1 MDIVQKFY
9 DNLATEYHKLFLD
22 WESNGLEQAKILDD
36 IFKAYGVDKNC
47 EILDCAC
54 GIGTQAIGLATL
66 GYKVTGSD
74 LSEGGLNQAKAI
86 AKKRNLNIP
95 FKKADFRCLD
105 ISFLVE
111 FDVVIAMDNA
121 LPHMLNKGDMERAI
135 NSISSK
141 IKKGGLFVASIRD
154 YDELLKTKPPYSP
167 PYIHQTENGKRVSF
181 QLWDWNDDCYK
192 LVQFIIEDEAQL
204 KVSKFECEYRAVQR
218 DEITNLLKKQG
229 MQVWWKFPDDTGF
242 YQPIV
247 IAKK

>member
-1 MDIVQKFY
+1 M
-9 DNLATEYHKLFLD
+9 
-22 WESNGLEQAKILDD
+22 
-36 IFKAYGVDKNC
+36 
-47 EILDCAC
+47 
-54 GIGTQAIGLATL
+54 
-66 GYKVTGSD
+66 
-74 LSEGGLNQAKAI
+74 
-86 AKKRNLNIP
+86 NIP

-105 ISFLVE
+105 KSFSVE

-229 MQVWWKFPDDTGF
+229 MQVWWKFPDDTSF